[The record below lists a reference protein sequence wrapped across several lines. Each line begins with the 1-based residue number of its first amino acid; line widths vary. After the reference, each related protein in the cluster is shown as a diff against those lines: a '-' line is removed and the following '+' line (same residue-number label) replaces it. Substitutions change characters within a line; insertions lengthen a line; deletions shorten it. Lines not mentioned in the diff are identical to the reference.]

1 MPRTV
6 NPLKAEIRRREI
18 LDAAQACFERRGFH
32 GSSMGEICAQ
42 AGMSPGGLYRY
53 FPSKE
58 SIIAAMAEDERRT
71 ATLAFQAV
79 RASDNFLLAL
89 SQLCEKFAEAYAE
102 PSRAAFA
109 AELMA
114 EAVRNP
120 KFAQVAREAE
130 GRIRAEVSDLLR
142 AGQAMGHVD
151 TTLDA
156 DEAAAVLMAAA
167 DGLGL
172 RLAFMGDYSA
182 KAAATAL
189 KNLVLRYL
197 NPNAAPS
204 SQIEQLAK
212 DTKSN
217 TQAGLFNLPLPANS
231 LPNSP
236 LSLAAKKMPTKS
248 RAGASH
254 DA

>member
-6 NPLKAEIRRREI
+6 NPLNTEMRRREI

-32 GSSMGEICAQ
+32 GSSMSEICLEAR
-42 AGMSPGGLYRY
+42 MSPGSLYRY

-71 ATLAFQAV
+71 TTLAFEAV
-79 RASDNFLLAL
+79 RTSDNFLMAL
-89 SQLCEKFAEAYAE
+89 SQLCEKFAEAYAD
-102 PSRAAFA
+102 PRHAAFA
-109 AELMA
+109 AELLA

-120 KFAQVAREAE
+120 KFAEVAREAE
-130 GRIRAEVSDLLR
+130 GRIRSEVSDLLR
-142 AGQAMGHVD
+142 SGQQMGHVD
-151 TTLDA
+151 ATLDA
-156 DEAAAVLMAAA
+156 EEAAAVLMAAA

-182 KAAATAL
+182 GAAAKAL

-197 NPNAAPS
+197 NPAAAPQFATS
-204 SQIEQLAK
+204 S
-212 DTKSN
+212 T
-217 TQAGLFNLPLPANS
+217 P
-231 LPNSP
+231 
-236 LSLAAKKMPTKS
+236 KKPVVSFPILHPVVQKKTHVKS
-248 RAGASH
+248 RAGASN

>member
-6 NPLKAEIRRREI
+6 NPLKAEMRRREI
-18 LDAAQACFERRGFH
+18 LGAAQACFERRGFH
-32 GSSMGEICAQ
+32 GSSMGEICAE
-42 AGMSPGGLYRY
+42 AGMSPGCLYRY

-58 SIIAAMAEDERRT
+58 SLIAAMAEDERR
-71 ATLAFQAV
+71 ATSLAFQAV
-79 RASDNFLLAL
+79 RTSDNFLVAL
-89 SQLCEKFAEAYAE
+89 SSLCERFADAYAD
-102 PSRAAFA
+102 PKRAAFA

-120 KFAQVAREAE
+120 KFAAVAREAE
-130 GRIRAEVSDLLR
+130 GRIRAEISSLLS
-142 AGQAMGHVD
+142 AGQSMGHVD
-151 TTLDA
+151 PTLEA

-172 RLAFMGDYSA
+172 RLAFLGDYSA
-182 KAAATAL
+182 KAAASAL

-197 NPNAAPS
+197 NPAAAPTNHAHD
-204 SQIEQLAK
+204 LA
-212 DTKSN
+212 SN
-217 TQAGLFNLPLPANS
+217 MSAFPANS
-231 LPNSP
+231 RNKPIKMTPNQN
-236 LSLAAKKMPTKS
+236 

>member
-1 MPRTV
+1 MARTV

-32 GSSMGEICAQ
+32 GASMGEICSQ

-58 SIIAAMAEDERRT
+58 SIIAAMAEDERRS
-71 ATLAFQAV
+71 ATLAFDAV
-79 RASDNFLLAL
+79 RSSDNFLLAL
-89 SQLCEKFAEAYAE
+89 SQLCEKFAEAYAD

-130 GRIRAEVSDLLR
+130 GRIRSEVADLLR
-142 AGQAMGHVD
+142 AGQSMGHVD
-151 TTLDA
+151 ATLDA
-156 DEAAAVLMAAA
+156 EEAAAVLMAAA

-182 KAAATAL
+182 KSAASAL

-197 NPNAAPS
+197 NPAAAPQAFGTNAIMQPITS
-204 SQIEQLAK
+204 NK
-212 DTKSN
+212 TK
-217 TQAGLFNLPLPANS
+217 TFPIHLPVVPTRT
-231 LPNSP
+231 PN
-236 LSLAAKKMPTKS
+236 KR
-248 RAGASH
+248 RAGASN

>member
-6 NPLKAEIRRREI
+6 NPEKAETRRREI

-32 GSSMGEICAQ
+32 GSSMSEICLE

-58 SIIAAMAEDERRT
+58 SIIAAMAEDERRS
-71 ATLAFQAV
+71 ATLAFDAV
-79 RASDNFLLAL
+79 RTSDNFLLAL
-89 SQLCEKFAEAYAE
+89 SRLCEKFAEAYSD
-102 PSRAAFA
+102 PCRAAFA

-120 KFAQVAREAE
+120 KFAAVAREAE

-151 TTLDA
+151 ATLDA
-156 DEAAAVLMAAA
+156 EEAAAVLMAAA

-182 KAAATAL
+182 SAAASAL

-197 NPNAAPS
+197 NPAAAPQFAAPS
-204 SQIEQLAK
+204 IPKTPIVPFPILLPQ
-212 DTKSN
+212 
-217 TQAGLFNLPLPANS
+217 TQKVT
-231 LPNSP
+231 
-236 LSLAAKKMPTKS
+236 LSKS
-248 RAGASH
+248 RSGASN

>member
-6 NPLKAEIRRREI
+6 NPLIAETRRREI

-32 GSSMGEICAQ
+32 ATSMGEICAQ
-42 AGMSPGGLYRY
+42 ANMSPGGLYRY

-58 SIIAAMAEDERRT
+58 AIIAAMAEDERRV
-71 ATLAFQAV
+71 ATMAFQAV
-79 RASDNFLLAL
+79 KTSDNFLMAL
-89 SQLCEKFAEAYAE
+89 SALCERFAEAYAD

-120 KFAQVAREAE
+120 KFAAVARDAE
-130 GRIRAEVSDLLR
+130 GRIRAEVADLLR
-142 AGQAMGHVD
+142 AGQAMGHVS

-156 DEAAAVLMAAA
+156 EEAATVLMAAA

-172 RLAFMGDYSA
+172 RLTFLGDYSP
-182 KAAATAL
+182 KAAASAL

-197 NPNAAPS
+197 NPAALPANVDANS
-204 SQIEQLAK
+204 GSAP
-212 DTKSN
+212 
-217 TQAGLFNLPLPANS
+217 FPVPLPANTQS
-231 LPNSP
+231 TPP
-236 LSLAAKKMPTKS
+236 KTQPPKS

>member
-1 MPRTV
+1 MARTV
-6 NPLKAEIRRREI
+6 NPLIAETRRREI

-32 GSSMGEICAQ
+32 GTSMGEICAE
-42 AGMSPGGLYRY
+42 ANMSPGGLYRY

-58 SIIAAMAEDERRT
+58 AIIAAMADDERRV

-79 RASDNFLLAL
+79 KTSDNFLMAL
-89 SQLCEKFAEAYAE
+89 SALCERFAEAYAD

-120 KFAQVAREAE
+120 KFAAVARDAE
-130 GRIRAEVSDLLR
+130 GRIRAEVADLLR
-142 AGQAMGHVD
+142 AGQAMGHVSK
-151 TTLDA
+151 TLDA
-156 DEAAAVLMAAA
+156 DEAATVLMAAA

-172 RLAFMGDYSA
+172 RLTFLGDYSA
-182 KAAATAL
+182 KAAASAL

-197 NPNAAPS
+197 NPVASPTDTDTETSIGHFQTPS
-204 SQIEQLAK
+204 
-212 DTKSN
+212 
-217 TQAGLFNLPLPANS
+217 PANTPS
-231 LPNSP
+231 TNPKALPP
-236 LSLAAKKMPTKS
+236 KS

>member
-6 NPLKAEIRRREI
+6 NPLKAEMRRREI

-32 GSSMGEICAQ
+32 AASMGEICSE

-58 SIIAAMAEDERRT
+58 SIIAAMAEDERRS
-71 ATLAFQAV
+71 ATLAFEAV
-79 RASDNFLLAL
+79 RTSDNFLMAL
-89 SQLCEKFAEAYAE
+89 SALCEKFAEAYAT

-120 KFAQVAREAE
+120 KFAAVAREAE
-130 GRIRAEVSDLLR
+130 GRIRGEVTELLR

-151 TTLDA
+151 PTLDA
-156 DEAAAVLMAAA
+156 EEASTVLMAAA

-172 RLAFMGDYSA
+172 RLTFLGDYSPS
-182 KAAATAL
+182 AAASAL

-197 NPNAAPS
+197 NPAAAP
-204 SQIEQLAK
+204 EFL
-212 DTKSN
+212 DTGSVPNFPEFPPPKAANVAFPRSKKIP
-217 TQAGLFNLPLPANS
+217 TQV
-231 LPNSP
+231 
-236 LSLAAKKMPTKS
+236 
-248 RAGASH
+248 RAGARH

>member
-1 MPRTV
+1 MARTV

-32 GSSMGEICAQ
+32 GASMSEICSE

-58 SIIAAMAEDERRT
+58 AIIAAMAEDERRS
-71 ATLAFQAV
+71 ATLAFDAV
-79 RASDNFLLAL
+79 RTSDNFLVAL
-89 SQLCEKFAEAYAE
+89 SQLCEKFAEAYAD
-102 PSRAAFA
+102 PCRAAFA

-120 KFAQVAREAE
+120 KFAEVAREAE
-130 GRIRAEVSDLLR
+130 CRIRAEVSDLLR
-142 AGQAMGHVD
+142 SGQIMGHVD
-151 TTLDA
+151 ATLDS

-182 KAAATAL
+182 RAAASAL

-197 NPNAAPS
+197 NPAAAPLEDRQEKILPSVMAS
-204 SQIEQLAK
+204 SIHIPIVPK
-212 DTKSN
+212 T
-217 TQAGLFNLPLPANS
+217 P
-231 LPNSP
+231 PN
-236 LSLAAKKMPTKS
+236 KS
-248 RAGASH
+248 RAGASN

>member
-6 NPLKAEIRRREI
+6 NPLKAEMRRREI

-32 GSSMGEICAQ
+32 GSSMSEICHE

-58 SIIAAMAEDERRT
+58 SIIAAMADDERRT
-71 ATLAFQAV
+71 ATLAFNAV
-79 RASDNFLLAL
+79 RTSDNFLLAL
-89 SQLCEKFAEAYAE
+89 SELCEKFAEAYAD

-120 KFAQVAREAE
+120 KFAEVAREAE
-130 GRIRAEVSDLLR
+130 GRIRAEVSDLIR
-142 AGQAMGHVD
+142 AGQSMGHVD
-151 TTLDA
+151 VTLDA
-156 DEAAAVLMAAA
+156 EEAAAVLMAAA

-182 KAAATAL
+182 TAAASAL

-197 NPNAAPS
+197 NPAAAP
-204 SQIEQLAK
+204 AF
-212 DTKSN
+212 
-217 TQAGLFNLPLPANS
+217 ANLPKKLAHSTDISIHLPL
-231 LPNSP
+231 LPQKTSIKN
-236 LSLAAKKMPTKS
+236 
-248 RAGASH
+248 RAGASN

>member
-6 NPLKAEIRRREI
+6 NPLIAEARRREI

-32 GSSMGEICAQ
+32 ATSMGEICAQ
-42 AGMSPGGLYRY
+42 ANMSPGGLYRY

-58 SIIAAMAEDERRT
+58 SIIAAMAEDERRV
-71 ATLAFQAV
+71 ATMAFQAV
-79 RASDNFLLAL
+79 KTSDNFLMAL
-89 SQLCEKFAEAYAE
+89 SALCERFAEAYAD

-120 KFAQVAREAE
+120 KFAAVARDAE
-130 GRIRAEVSDLLR
+130 GRIRAEIADLLR
-142 AGQAMGHVD
+142 AGQAMGHVS

-156 DEAAAVLMAAA
+156 EEAATVLLAAA

-172 RLAFMGDYSA
+172 RLTFLGDYSP
-182 KAAATAL
+182 KAAASAL

-197 NPNAAPS
+197 NPIASPS
-204 SQIEQLAK
+204 NL
-212 DTKSN
+212 DTNMS
-217 TQAGLFNLPLPANS
+217 TSLGSFPIPSPANS
-231 LPNSP
+231 QSP
-236 LSLAAKKMPTKS
+236 KPKIVPTKS

>member
-1 MPRTV
+1 MSRTV

-18 LDAAQACFERRGFH
+18 LDAAQACFEKRGFH
-32 GSSMGEICAQ
+32 ATSMGEICAQ

-58 SIIAAMAEDERRT
+58 AIIAAMAEDERRA
-71 ATLAFQAV
+71 ATLAFDAV
-79 RASDNFLLAL
+79 RSSDNFLVAL
-89 SQLCEKFAEAYAE
+89 SNLCEKFAEAYAD
-102 PSRAAFA
+102 PCRAAFA
-109 AELMA
+109 AELLA

-120 KFAQVAREAE
+120 SFAQVAREAE
-130 GRIRAEVSDLLR
+130 TRIRAEVSDLVR
-142 AGQAMGHVD
+142 SGQAMGHVD
-151 TTLDA
+151 PTLDA
-156 DEAAAVLMAAA
+156 EEAAAVLMAAA

-182 KAAATAL
+182 KSAASAL

-197 NPNAAPS
+197 NPAAAPLPIVVPKAHRVKA
-204 SQIEQLAK
+204 QP
-212 DTKSN
+212 N
-217 TQAGLFNLPLPANS
+217 NQAANAPCPQHLTEFS
-231 LPNSP
+231 
-236 LSLAAKKMPTKS
+236 KKPHNKN

>member
-1 MPRTV
+1 MARTV
-6 NPLKAEIRRREI
+6 NPLIAETRRREI

-32 GSSMGEICAQ
+32 GTSMGEICAE
-42 AGMSPGGLYRY
+42 ANMSPGGLYRY

-58 SIIAAMAEDERRT
+58 AIIAAMADDERRV

-79 RASDNFLLAL
+79 KTSDNFLMAL
-89 SQLCEKFAEAYAE
+89 SALCERFAEAYAD

-120 KFAQVAREAE
+120 KFAAVARDAE
-130 GRIRAEVSDLLR
+130 GRIRAEVADLLR
-142 AGQAMGHVD
+142 AGQAMGHV
-151 TTLDA
+151 TKTLDA
-156 DEAAAVLMAAA
+156 DEAATVLMAAA

-172 RLAFMGDYSA
+172 RLTFLGDYSA
-182 KAAATAL
+182 KAAASAL

-197 NPNAAPS
+197 NPGASPIDTDTETSIGCFPTPS
-204 SQIEQLAK
+204 
-212 DTKSN
+212 
-217 TQAGLFNLPLPANS
+217 PANTPS
-231 LPNSP
+231 TNPKASP
-236 LSLAAKKMPTKS
+236 PKS

>member
-6 NPLKAEIRRREI
+6 NPLNAEIRRREI

-32 GSSMGEICAQ
+32 GTSMVEICAQ
-42 AGMSPGGLYRY
+42 ACMSPGGLYRY

-58 SIIAAMAEDERRT
+58 SIIAAMAEDERRG
-71 ATLAFQAV
+71 ASLAFDTV
-79 RASDNFLLAL
+79 RTSDNFLLAL
-89 SQLCEKFAEAYAE
+89 SQLCEKFAEAYAD

-120 KFAQVAREAE
+120 KFAAVAREAE

-156 DEAAAVLMAAA
+156 EEAAAVLMAAA

-182 KAAATAL
+182 SAAASAL

-197 NPNAAPS
+197 NPAAAPTF
-204 SQIEQLAK
+204 LANAK
-212 DTKSN
+212 APKNSTHISIH
-217 TQAGLFNLPLPANS
+217 LPLVS
-231 LPNSP
+231 
-236 LSLAAKKMPTKS
+236 KKTSTKS
-248 RAGASH
+248 RSGASN

>member
-1 MPRTV
+1 MPRIV
-6 NPLKAEIRRREI
+6 NPRKAEIRRQEI
-18 LDAAQACFERRGFH
+18 LDAAQACFARRGFH
-32 GSSMGEICAQ
+32 ASSMSEICNE

-58 SIIAAMAEDERRT
+58 SIIAAMAEDERRS
-71 ATLAFQAV
+71 ATLAFDVV
-79 RASDNFLLAL
+79 RSSDNFLVAL
-89 SQLCEKFAEAYAE
+89 SQLCEKFAEAYAD
-102 PSRAAFA
+102 PCRAAFA

-120 KFAQVAREAE
+120 KFAEVAREAE
-130 GRIRAEVSDLLR
+130 GRIRSEVSDLLR
-142 AGQAMGHVD
+142 SGQEMGHVD
-151 TTLDA
+151 ATLDA

-182 KAAATAL
+182 SAAASAL

-197 NPNAAPS
+197 NPAASPS
-204 SQIEQLAK
+204 HVRPIKPKTSVMGVSRHIPIIPIK
-212 DTKSN
+212 T
-217 TQAGLFNLPLPANS
+217 PP
-231 LPNSP
+231 
-236 LSLAAKKMPTKS
+236 KS
-248 RAGASH
+248 RAGASN

>member
-6 NPLKAEIRRREI
+6 NPLIAETRRREI
-18 LDAAQACFERRGFH
+18 LDAAQTCFERRGFH
-32 GSSMGEICAQ
+32 ATSMGEICAQ
-42 AGMSPGGLYRY
+42 ANMSPGGLYRY

-58 SIIAAMAEDERRT
+58 SIIAAMAEDERRV
-71 ATLAFQAV
+71 ATMAFQAV
-79 RASDNFLLAL
+79 KTSDNFLMAL
-89 SQLCEKFAEAYAE
+89 SALCERFAEAYAD

-120 KFAQVAREAE
+120 KFAAVARDAE
-130 GRIRAEVSDLLR
+130 GRIRAEVADLLR
-142 AGQAMGHVD
+142 AGQAMGHVS

-156 DEAAAVLMAAA
+156 GEAATVLMAAA
-167 DGLGL
+167 DGIGL
-172 RLAFMGDYSA
+172 RLTFLGDYSP
-182 KAAATAL
+182 KEAANAL

-197 NPNAAPS
+197 NPINSPADFDAQNAPVGATFPVPPP
-204 SQIEQLAK
+204 A
-212 DTKSN
+212 N
-217 TQAGLFNLPLPANS
+217 TQTVPPKTLPP
-231 LPNSP
+231 
-236 LSLAAKKMPTKS
+236 KS

>member
-6 NPLKAEIRRREI
+6 NPLKAESRRREI

-32 GSSMGEICAQ
+32 GASMSEICTE

-58 SIIAAMAEDERRT
+58 AIIAAMAEDERRT

-79 RASDNFLLAL
+79 RASDNFLVAL
-89 SQLCEKFAEAYAE
+89 SQLCEKFAEAYAD

-120 KFAQVAREAE
+120 KFAEVAREAE
-130 GRIRAEVSDLLR
+130 GRIRLEVADLLR

-151 TTLDA
+151 ATLDA
-156 DEAAAVLMAAA
+156 DEAATVLMAAA

-172 RLAFMGDYSA
+172 RLTFMGDYST
-182 KAAATAL
+182 KQAALAL

-197 NPNAAPS
+197 SPVSTPKFVAQTANQEPIIHFPVSSPKKPN
-204 SQIEQLAK
+204 
-212 DTKSN
+212 
-217 TQAGLFNLPLPANS
+217 
-231 LPNSP
+231 
-236 LSLAAKKMPTKS
+236 KKVS
-248 RAGASH
+248 GASH

>member
-1 MPRTV
+1 MSRTV

-32 GSSMGEICAQ
+32 ATSMGEICTQ

-71 ATLAFQAV
+71 TTLAFEAV
-79 RASDNFLLAL
+79 RTSDNFLLAL
-89 SQLCEKFAEAYAE
+89 SQLCEKFAEAYAD
-102 PSRAAFA
+102 PCRAAFA

-120 KFAQVAREAE
+120 KFAEVAREAE
-130 GRIRAEVSDLLR
+130 GRIRAEVSDLLS

-151 TTLDA
+151 TTLDPN
-156 DEAAAVLMAAA
+156 EAAAVLMAAA

-182 KAAATAL
+182 KAAASAL

-197 NPNAAPS
+197 NSAAAPQLTALKQGKPAKTTS
-204 SQIEQLAK
+204 SIL
-212 DTKSN
+212 
-217 TQAGLFNLPLPANS
+217 LPFP
-231 LPNSP
+231 P
-236 LSLAAKKMPTKS
+236 KKTTTKS
-248 RAGASH
+248 RAGATN

>member
-6 NPLKAEIRRREI
+6 NPLKAEMRRREI
-18 LDAAQACFERRGFH
+18 LDAAQICFERRGFH
-32 GSSMGEICAQ
+32 GASMGEICTQ
-42 AGMSPGGLYRY
+42 AGMSPGGVYRY

-71 ATLAFQAV
+71 ATLAFDAV
-79 RASDNFLLAL
+79 RMSDNFLLAL
-89 SQLCEKFAEAYAE
+89 SQLCEKFAEAYAD

-120 KFAQVAREAE
+120 KFAAVAREAE
-130 GRIRAEVSDLLR
+130 CRIRCEVADLLR
-142 AGQAMGHVD
+142 AGQKMGHVD
-151 TTLDA
+151 PTLDA
-156 DEAAAVLMAAA
+156 EEAAAVLMAAA

-182 KAAATAL
+182 GAAAKAL

-197 NPNAAPS
+197 NPAAAPADVIS
-204 SQIEQLAK
+204 VLHPDVRPTDILK
-212 DTKSN
+212 RTPK
-217 TQAGLFNLPLPANS
+217 T
-231 LPNSP
+231 SP
-236 LSLAAKKMPTKS
+236 T
-248 RAGASH
+248 GASN

>member
-1 MPRTV
+1 MARTV
-6 NPLKAEIRRREI
+6 NPLKAEMRRREI

-32 GSSMGEICAQ
+32 ASSMGEICAQ

-71 ATLAFQAV
+71 ATLAFEAV
-79 RASDNFLLAL
+79 RTSDNFLVAL

-120 KFAQVAREAE
+120 KFAEVAREAE
-130 GRIRAEVSDLLR
+130 GRIRSEVASLLNS
-142 AGQAMGHVD
+142 GQAMGHVD
-151 TTLDA
+151 PTLDPE
-156 DEAAAVLMAAA
+156 EAAAVLMAAA

-182 KAAATAL
+182 KAAASAL

-197 NPNAAPS
+197 NPAAAPQTFVS
-204 SQIEQLAK
+204 KLALVAELPTSIHLPFVPK
-212 DTKSN
+212 ETKTTSC
-217 TQAGLFNLPLPANS
+217 
-231 LPNSP
+231 
-236 LSLAAKKMPTKS
+236 
-248 RAGASH
+248 AGASN

>member
-1 MPRTV
+1 MARTV

-32 GSSMGEICAQ
+32 GSSMSEICTE

-71 ATLAFQAV
+71 ATLAFDVV
-79 RASDNFLLAL
+79 RSSDNFLLAL
-89 SQLCEKFAEAYAE
+89 SQLCEKFAEAYAD
-102 PSRAAFA
+102 PCRAAFA

-120 KFAQVAREAE
+120 KFAEVAREAE

-142 AGQAMGHVD
+142 SGQEMGHVD
-151 TTLDA
+151 ATLDA

-182 KAAATAL
+182 SAAASAL
-189 KNLVLRYL
+189 KNLVVRYL
-197 NPNAAPS
+197 NPAAAPVHV
-204 SQIEQLAK
+204 AK
-212 DTKSN
+212 GHKAATRLDLSIH
-217 TQAGLFNLPLPANS
+217 LPILPQKT
-231 LPNSP
+231 
-236 LSLAAKKMPTKS
+236 LSKS
-248 RAGASH
+248 RSGASN

>member
-58 SIIAAMAEDERRT
+58 SIIAAMADDERRG
-71 ATLAFQAV
+71 ATLAFEAV
-79 RASDNFLLAL
+79 RSSDNFLLAL
-89 SQLCEKFAEAYAE
+89 SQLCEKFAEAYGD

-109 AELMA
+109 AELLA

-120 KFAQVAREAE
+120 KFAEVAREAE
-130 GRIRAEVSDLLR
+130 GRIRHEVADLLR

-151 TTLDA
+151 ATLDA

-172 RLAFMGDYSA
+172 RLAFMGDYSP
-182 KAAATAL
+182 KSAASAL

-197 NPNAAPS
+197 NPAAAPS
-204 SQIEQLAK
+204 ILTNAATEQPISL
-212 DTKSN
+212 N
-217 TQAGLFNLPLPANS
+217 TNTIFPIHIPVV
-231 LPNSP
+231 PTRT
-236 LSLAAKKMPTKS
+236 PTKR
-248 RAGASH
+248 RAGASN